1 MQMDELTQQNAALVE
16 QATAASQA
24 MAEQVRGLNEMLAR
38 YRIAETALN
47 STTNNT
53 ASYASGPAAT
63 QRAEPAA
70 RRAGARPW
78 ADKASAGKAGRSG
91 SAATAVADVALSP
104 ARQAVARAT
113 GNGADS
119 DWREF

>member
-38 YRIAETALN
+38 YRVVEGALMANTYIAA
-47 STTNNT
+47 
-53 ASYASGPAAT
+53 APASGTAVSRADTPA
-63 QRAEPAA
+63 RAE
-70 RRAGARPW
+70 RRGANRPW
-78 ADKASAGKAGRSG
+78 AGKQTG
-91 SAATAVADVALSP
+91 SATAVADVSP
-104 ARQAVARAT
+104 ARLAVARAT
-113 GNGADS
+113 GNGADT